1 MIQGEKSKV
10 KDELLK
16 ATEAN
21 SLLRSQVY
29 CLQERLKVV
38 EGSVASST
46 LEDEL
51 RMEKER
57 VCTLKSKLDAS
68 EISRA
73 SCEQTRDKL
82 LSSEAEL
89 KSRLNVLEEELRT
102 EKEHVCALE
111 IELESADK
119 STAAG
124 SLICPE
130 GPIISKDG
138 EPLLPCLG
146 GNGSSED
153 HSANYATQEV
163 PERENDELNEGE
175 LEWVSASVLNN
186 MTLCSQPVY
195 KDRRM
200 TFTSNAPFVTVND
213 PPQATRPTMNPTNPT
228 TFPTRPTVDP
238 TSSTMD
244 HTRPTVDYTR
254 PTVDPT
260 SSTMDYTRPTVDHTR
275 PTVDTSRPTVD
286 YTRPTVDPTSS
297 TMDYTRPTVDYTRPT
312 VDTSRPTVDHTRPT
326 ADPTRL
332 TMDPLQI
339 KTRIVGGT
347 KHSPI
352 VGDPNRVYELKRR
365 NTVVPPHLRSSYPIE
380 TQVQPETPTKTE
392 DMIRSG
398 RGPVMTPPTTKGSQQ
413 QPQDVLGT
421 RMLVDQ
427 EQENSRRMS
436 VVFDVSV
443 AGETKQ
449 LPVHLKRRMDQLQ
462 AEKSARRM
470 ELAKKQME
478 KMNEQKTQKGKRKPL
493 SVRGQ

>member
-1 MIQGEKSKV
+1 MIQEKKSKV

-38 EGSVASST
+38 EGSVASSA

-73 SCEQTRDKL
+73 SCEQTLDKL

-89 KSRLNVLEEELRT
+89 KSRLNVLEEELKT

-111 IELESADK
+111 IELESANKANK

-138 EPLLPCLG
+138 EPLHPCLG
-146 GNGSSED
+146 DNGSSED

-163 PERENDELNEGE
+163 PERENDEMNGGE
-175 LEWVSASVLNN
+175 LEWVCASVLNN
-186 MTLCSQPVY
+186 MTLCSPPVY

-200 TFTSNAPFVTVND
+200 TFTSNVPFVTVND

-244 HTRPTVDYTR
+244 
-254 PTVDPT
+254 
-260 SSTMDYTRPTVDHTR
+260 YTRPTVDHT
-275 PTVDTSRPTVD
+275 
-286 YTRPTVDPTSS
+286 
-297 TMDYTRPTVDYTRPT
+297 
-312 VDTSRPTVDHTRPT
+312 RPTVDHTRPT

-339 KTRIVGGT
+339 KTRIVGDT
-347 KHSPI
+347 KHSQI
-352 VGDPNRVYELKRR
+352 VGDANRVYELKRR

-398 RGPVMTPPTTKGSQQ
+398 RGAVMTPPTTKGSQQ
-413 QPQDVLGT
+413 QPQVVLGT

-443 AGETKQ
+443 AGETKE

-470 ELAKKQME
+470 ELAKTQME
-478 KMNEQKTQKGKRKPL
+478 KMNERKTQKGKRKPL
-493 SVRGQ
+493 SFRGQ